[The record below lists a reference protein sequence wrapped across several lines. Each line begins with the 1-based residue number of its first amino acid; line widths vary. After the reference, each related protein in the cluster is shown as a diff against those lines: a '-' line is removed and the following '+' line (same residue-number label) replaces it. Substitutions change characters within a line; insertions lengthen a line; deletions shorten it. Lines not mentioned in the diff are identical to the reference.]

1 MTRHGACCG
10 LEGGLTGY
18 FLGKWPMDEN
28 VVEENKK
35 VRRLRFMVDFTLEYI
50 RTQRLSHDQAIL
62 VVEGVK
68 RFALGLFPDKEETFD
83 IVYAP
88 RFKRLLNEKFRRS

>member
-1 MTRHGACCG
+1 
-10 LEGGLTGY
+10 
-18 FLGKWPMDEN
+18 MDESAA
-28 VVEENKK
+28 EENKK

-50 RTQRLSHDQAIL
+50 RTQRLSHDQALL

-88 RFKRLLNEKFRRS
+88 RFKRLLNEKFQRS

>member
-1 MTRHGACCG
+1 
-10 LEGGLTGY
+10 
-18 FLGKWPMDEN
+18 MDDAMDDAIQ
-28 VVEENKK
+28 EEDKK
-35 VRRLRFMVDFTLEYI
+35 IRRLRFMVDFTLEYI
-50 RTQRLSHDQAIL
+50 RTQRLTHDQAIL

-68 RFALGLFPDKEETFD
+68 RFTLRLFPGKEETFD

>member
-1 MTRHGACCG
+1 
-10 LEGGLTGY
+10 
-18 FLGKWPMDEN
+18 MDES
-28 VVEENKK
+28 VLEENKK

-50 RTQRLSHDQAIL
+50 RTQRLSHDQALL

>member
-1 MTRHGACCG
+1 
-10 LEGGLTGY
+10 
-18 FLGKWPMDEN
+18 MDESAA
-28 VVEENKK
+28 EENKK
-35 VRRLRFMVDFTLEYI
+35 IRRLRFMVDFTLEYI
-50 RTQRLSHDQAIL
+50 RTQRLSHDQALL

-88 RFKRLLNEKFRRS
+88 RFKRLLNEKFQRS

>member
-1 MTRHGACCG
+1 
-10 LEGGLTGY
+10 
-18 FLGKWPMDEN
+18 MDED
-28 VVEENKK
+28 VGEENKK

-88 RFKRLLNEKFRRS
+88 RFKRLLNEKFQRS

>member
-1 MTRHGACCG
+1 
-10 LEGGLTGY
+10 
-18 FLGKWPMDEN
+18 MDEETA
-28 VVEENKK
+28 EENKK

-50 RTQRLSHDQAIL
+50 RTQRLSHDQALL

-88 RFKRLLNEKFRRS
+88 RFKRLLNEKFQRS